1 MNPNL
6 PDTAAIIRDEAAY
19 LAQTF
24 QRQPVA
30 WEQGQGC
37 RLTDREGR
45 TYLDFFSGHAVMN
58 LGFGHSEQLA
68 AMQEQLERLVH
79 TGNLYYLEPQ
89 IRLARLLVEHS
100 FGERVFF
107 ANSGAEIVELAVK
120 LARKWGG
127 QAGGRRHEILC
138 LEGSF
143 HGRTFAALSATG
155 QAKYHQGLEPLVP
168 GFKHVKP
175 DDLEQ
180 MRLAVTP
187 ATCAVLV
194 EPVQGEG
201 GVRPLDQKYLR
212 GLRTLCDE
220 HKLLLVFD
228 EIQCGLGRMGR
239 FHAYEHFGV
248 IPDVMLLGKPLGGGL
263 PLSALVTRSEVAA
276 AMHVGDHGSTFGGNP
291 VAAAGGC
298 VLLEH
303 LAKPGWLEAV
313 RQTGELL
320 GGQLDAVAREFPNL
334 VAAHRGAGLMHG
346 LELKQPGAEAVKR
359 ALAAGLVINC
369 TAVNVLR
376 FLPAL
381 VVSRA
386 EVEEAVAIL
395 RRVLAQLA

>member
-1 MNPNL
+1 MKPEL
-6 PDTAAIIRDEAAY
+6 PDTAAIMREEAAY

-24 QRQPVA
+24 SRQPVA
-30 WEQGQGC
+30 WERGQGC
-37 RLTDREGR
+37 RLTDREGKI
-45 TYLDFFSGHAVMN
+45 YLDFFSGHAVMN
-58 LGFGHSEQLA
+58 LGFGQPEQLA
-68 AMQEQLERLVH
+68 AMREQLERLVH

-107 ANSGAEIVELAVK
+107 SNSGAEIIELAVK
-120 LARKWGG
+120 LARKWGSR
-127 QAGGRRHEILC
+127 AGGRRHEILC
-138 LEGSF
+138 LNGSF

-155 QAKYHQGLEPLVP
+155 QAKYHEGLEPLLP
-168 GFKHVKP
+168 GFKHLPP

-180 MRLAVTP
+180 MRSAVTP
-187 ATCAVLV
+187 ETCAILV

-201 GVRPLDQKYLR
+201 GVRPLAAAYLK
-212 GLRTLCDE
+212 GLRALCDE
-220 HKLLLVFD
+220 RKLLLMFD
-228 EIQCGLGRMGR
+228 EIQCGLGRTGR

-248 IPDVMLLGKPLGGGL
+248 EPDVLLLGKPLGGGL
-263 PLSALVTRSEVAA
+263 PLSALVTRNDVAG

-303 LAKPGWLEAV
+303 LTRPGWLDSV
-313 RQTGELL
+313 RQVGQFLGE
-320 GGQLDAVAREFPNL
+320 QLDGLAREFPAL
-334 VAAHRGAGLMHG
+334 VAAHRGLGLMHG
-346 LELKQPGAEAVKR
+346 LELKQPGAEAVKK

-381 VVSRA
+381 TVNRA
-386 EVEEAVAIL
+386 EVEEAAAIL

>member
-1 MNPNL
+1 MKPKT
-6 PDTAAIIRDEAAY
+6 PDTAALMRDESTY

-24 QRQPVA
+24 LRQPVA

-37 RLTDREGR
+37 RLIDREGR
-45 TYLDFFSGHAVMN
+45 SYLDFFSGHAVMN
-58 LGFGHSEQLA
+58 LGFGHPEQLA
-68 AMQEQLERLVH
+68 AMREQLERLVH

-120 LARKWGG
+120 LARKWGS
-127 QAGGRRHEILC
+127 QTGGRRHEILC
-138 LEGSF
+138 LDGSF

-155 QAKYHQGLEPLVP
+155 QAKYHQGLEPLLP
-168 GFKHVKP
+168 GFKHLQP
-175 DDLEQ
+175 NDLEQ
-180 MRLAVTP
+180 MRSAVTP

-201 GVRPLDQKYLR
+201 GVRPLEQDYLR
-212 GLRTLCDE
+212 GLRALCDQQ
-220 HKLLLVFD
+220 KLLLIFD
-228 EIQCGLGRMGR
+228 EIQCGLGRAGR

-248 IPDVMLLGKPLGGGL
+248 TPDVMLLGKPLGGGL
-263 PLSALVTRSEVAA
+263 PLSALVTRGDVAA
-276 AMHVGDHGSTFGGNP
+276 AMQVGDHGSTFGGNP

-298 VLLEH
+298 VLLEY

-313 RQTGELL
+313 QQTGQFL
-320 GGQLDAVAREFPNL
+320 GEQLAAVAREFPAL
-334 VAAHRGAGLMHG
+334 VAAHRGLGLMWG
-346 LELKQPGAEAVKR
+346 LELKQPGAEAVRR

-369 TAVNVLR
+369 TAGNVLR

-381 VVSRA
+381 IVKRA